1 VCKIVLSN
9 NKKEKTNLEHKIEI
23 SSAILL
29 AVVIVCIAWSS
40 YQSTL
45 WGGVMT
51 FKIRES
57 NSNMQQFMINTI
69 QQGQYS
75 VADVILFTEYI
86 DAISSGDQELAD
98 FYFQRLRPEFKP
110 AVQAWLDME
119 PFENPHAAPHP
130 FVMQEYKRI
139 SSDKAE
145 EFRRESS
152 KILQEALQA
161 NTNSDNFILVVVIYS
176 SVLFVLGILDKI
188 TTIRLRLMLF
198 SVALA
203 MFSIATINMF
213 SLPLAPPIVLN

>member
-119 PFENPHAAPHP
+119 PFENP

-145 EFRRESS
+145 ECRRESS